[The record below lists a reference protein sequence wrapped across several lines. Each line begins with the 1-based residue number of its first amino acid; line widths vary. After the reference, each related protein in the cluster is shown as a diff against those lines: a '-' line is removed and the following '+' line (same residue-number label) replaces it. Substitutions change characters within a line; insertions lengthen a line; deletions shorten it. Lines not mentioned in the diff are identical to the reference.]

1 MKIYDYRIHRGVYV
15 TESQQW
21 LSYDP
26 EAESECIFLMLSLKN
41 GELLKAYYNS
51 LPPENHEGHDH
62 LKESFN
68 GLKFTDGD
76 RYNVGLAIQHK
87 RNEPIGLLLPL
98 RSFEREFCFDRIFTK
113 KGSNLHSKEALK
125 YSEKIYRF
133 ILRLDSLMIALSEKA
148 ITIPL
153 KS

>member
-26 EAESECIFLMLSLKN
+26 ETESECIFLMLSLKN
-41 GELLKAYYNS
+41 GELLREYYDS
-51 LPPENHEGHDH
+51 LPTEDHENHNH
-62 LKESFN
+62 LKSSLNNFR
-68 GLKFTDGD
+68 FTDGD
-76 RYNVGLAIQHK
+76 KYNTGLAIQHK
-87 RNEPIGLLLPL
+87 GNEPIGLLLPL
-98 RSFEREFCFDRIFTK
+98 RSFEREFCFDRVFFQR
-113 KGSNLHSKEALK
+113 GSSLHSKEALK

-148 ITIPL
+148 ATIPL
-153 KS
+153 KL